1 MVRTLLKL
9 GIDGCPVKED
19 SKDVP
24 HIDIE
29 IYRSPYEYSEEKAT
43 VVQWKH
49 VGQMVRKMN
58 QPVCKEAIS
67 QAFFTPEKHTDQT
80 SVVFLLYGVPK
91 KGRRNIYGFALC
103 DDLKDGRHASEIE
116 NSLYVDAVCA
126 NPGLIR
132 EDRRIVTNQSIGKIL
147 INAIESYA
155 KAKGFEMV
163 KLSAIPYV
171 LQYYR
176 KLGYRHIN
184 AGETAINE
192 NEAITRYAT
201 DAGKIR
207 YKDDEELLT
216 AYKIELALAMEMTG
230 SQEEKREYE
239 ASTLRKYFP
248 DFYFI
253 AEGGDRIL
261 VEPRYY
267 DTEDLDIS
275 IKEDREAIDELDKI
289 QLILDS
295 RLLTKR
301 RSQNSGISIG
311 TMLAT
316 RSYLNTLV
324 KKGFSVDCP
333 EGPAS
338 RNVLKFG
345 SNSLG
350 KFADAKCND
359 SGFTMRKSLVSY
371 IPLIECGQRGGTRR
385 GHYKMHKRTMKN

>member
-1 MVRTLLKL
+1 MVRALLKL
-9 GIDGCPVKED
+9 GIDGCPIKED

-29 IYRSPYEYSEEKAT
+29 IYRSPYEYNEEKAT
-43 VVQWKH
+43 VLQWKH

-58 QPVCKEAIS
+58 QPICKEAIS

-91 KGRRNIYGFALC
+91 KGRRNMYGFALC
-103 DDLKDGRHASEIE
+103 DDLKDGRNASEAE
-116 NSLYVDAVCA
+116 NSLYIDAVCA

-155 KAKGFEMV
+155 KAQRFEMV

-176 KLGYRHIN
+176 KLGYRHIG
-184 AGETAINE
+184 AGETARSE
-192 NEAITRYAT
+192 SDVITRYAA

-207 YKDDEELLT
+207 YKDDDELLT

-230 SQEEKREYE
+230 TQQEKREYE

-253 AEGGDRIL
+253 AEGGDRIS
-261 VEPRYY
+261 VEPMNY
-267 DTEDLDIS
+267 DLEDIN
-275 IKEDREAIDELDKI
+275 IEFKEDREAIEELDKI
-289 QLILDS
+289 QLLLDS
-295 RLLTKR
+295 RLLAKL
-301 RSQNSGISIG
+301 RSQNSGTSIG

-324 KKGFSVDCP
+324 KRGFSVDCP

-338 RNVLKFG
+338 RNVLNFG
-345 SNSLG
+345 TNSFG

-371 IPLIECGQRGGTRR
+371 IPIIECGKKGGTRR
-385 GHYKMHKRTMKN
+385 IQHKKHKRTMKK